1 MALAAAAVAE
11 SDKTEEQGNSKVA
24 TYFQIKAEGV
34 AEAETKQ
41 TATTFQ
47 DCISIKARTDQM
59 SFMDKNQKQLKLPK
73 CMTK

>member
-59 SFMDKNQKQLKLPK
+59 RFMDRRLTKMKLPDF
-73 CMTK
+73 MTK